1 MHGLQEICC
10 LETRANIYSTRFPK
24 EPQAS
29 LLPGEETERRSKEIA
44 CRCGSTSVA
53 GKWWSC
59 CSKSI
64 SFSFF
69 QRICPGCCCPQ
80 EEGPGLHHSISARG
94 KGGTGWFGT
103 EIQGENLWRTGL
115 CFSCYHHV
123 WETGRAGRARGS
135 WSSSPGV
142 WRCKSALPWC
152 PRSTLPEA
160 TICLS
165 VSTRGPLEVNRVRK

>member
-29 LLPGEETERRSKEIA
+29 LLPGEETERRSKVIA

-69 QRICPGCCCPQ
+69 QRISRLLLP
-80 EEGPGLHHSISARG
+80 
-94 KGGTGWFGT
+94 
-103 EIQGENLWRTGL
+103 
-115 CFSCYHHV
+115 
-123 WETGRAGRARGS
+123 TGRGTRAPSLHLCQRERGNRLIWNRNPRWKPLKNWALLFLLLSHMRNGKSRHSQGQLVQLSRGLTLQVSAALVPKEHMAWGNHLLVSVYS
-135 WSSSPGV
+135 WPS
-142 WRCKSALPWC
+142 
-152 PRSTLPEA
+152 RSE
-160 TICLS
+160 
-165 VSTRGPLEVNRVRK
+165 